1 MATLYAWSEFRV
13 GEPAKD
19 NQPGKVTSIK
29 FGETVTAEKLKADDE
44 QMKAYIDSGAVREVK
59 PPELPATWQNSP
71 LDFVRAEAE
80 KSDNDMEFLPHTG
93 GSAFAP
99 EASQV
104 LLGEAAL
111 DAKASMPADE
121 GGKK

>member
-1 MATLYAWSEFRV
+1 MATLYAWSDFRV

-19 NQPGKVTSIK
+19 DKPGKLTTIK

-59 PPELPATWQNSP
+59 PPEMPSTWQGSP

-80 KSDNDMEFLPHTG
+80 KADNDMEFLPHTG

-111 DAKASMPADE
+111 DTKASMPADE